1 MSHYAKVVQGK
12 VVNVIVADENYIKK
26 MIDNSPGQWVQTSY
40 NTSAGVHATD
50 NKKALRK
57 NAAGIGYSYDKERD
71 AFIPPKP
78 HDSWKLNES
87 SCHWEAPKAM
97 PKDGKDYEWIEN
109 VQQWKALPA
118 RTVINGGGA

>member
-40 NTSAGVHATD
+40 NTSAGVHTTD

-78 HDSWKLNES
+78 HDSWKLNETT
-87 SCHWEAPKAM
+87 CLWEAPVAM
-97 PKDGKDYEWIEN
+97 PSDGKMYNWDESQ
-109 VQQWKALPA
+109 QQWEEV
-118 RTVINGGGA
+118 TNG